1 MKCCGL
7 KHDSIL
13 IRYIN
18 YIFLKKIKKNVE
30 ISSINQTSF
39 DHSHIL
45 YEMKKSHYG
54 KEEILRENSVNFIAH
69 FRNLKNDGINK
80 AKIKQ
85 HI

>member
-1 MKCCGL
+1 
-7 KHDSIL
+7 
-13 IRYIN
+13 
-18 YIFLKKIKKNVE
+18 
-30 ISSINQTSF
+30 
-39 DHSHIL
+39 
-45 YEMKKSHYG
+45 MKKSHYG